1 MPLIMTSESHYDVA
15 VIGAGLSGL
24 AAGIRLAHF
33 GKRVCIFERHTV
45 VGGLNS
51 FYSVAGRKYDVGLH
65 AVTNYVPAGAKGT
78 PLGKLLRQLRIER
91 EELDLCPQRQSR
103 VAFGPRGETALRF
116 SNDAALLDAEITR
129 RFPGQIDG
137 FRRLVT
143 VLAAYD
149 DASRPAPFV
158 SAREILRRHVTD
170 PLLADMILCVLMYY
184 GGAQERDMDFVQF
197 SVMFRSV
204 FLEGLARPF
213 DGMRRILRVL
223 VEKYRAA
230 GGERRMGCGVTRI
243 VARADRAAALQL
255 DDGSEVTVGE
265 VISSIGVEETR
276 RLLAPAAASGPT
288 APPPPDTRLTF
299 VESIRVLDRQP
310 EALGWGGD
318 TIVFFN
324 DSDRFDYAVPAGP
337 SDLRSGVV
345 CFPNNF
351 DFGARRLPEG
361 QMRITCLANY
371 GRWAHESAESYRAG
385 KERWLEAATRSARRF
400 LPPVADAALAA
411 ATVATD
417 VFTPRTITR
426 FTGHLG
432 GAVYGAPEKV
442 RDGRTALANLHL
454 CGTDQGLLGI
464 VGSML
469 SGITAANRH
478 VLLPGA
484 GGAG

>member
-1 MPLIMTSESHYDVA
+1 MTAESHYDVA
-15 VIGAGLSGL
+15 IIGAGLSGL

-33 GKRVCIFERHTV
+33 GRGVGIFERHTV

-51 FYSVAGRKYDVGLH
+51 FYGLAGRKYDVGLH

-91 EELDLCPQRQSR
+91 DELDLCPQRQSR
-103 VAFGPRGETALRF
+103 VAFGPDGGTVLRF
-116 SNDAALLDAEITR
+116 GNDFALLESEVAR
-129 RFPGQIDG
+129 AFPAQIDG
-137 FRRLVT
+137 FRRLVAA
-143 VLAAYD
+143 LAPYD
-149 DASRPAPFV
+149 EASRPAPFV
-158 SAREILRRHVTD
+158 SARQMVAQHLTD
-170 PLLADMILCVLMYY
+170 PVLADMIFCVLMYY
-184 GGAQERDMDFVQF
+184 GGAQERDMDVVQF
-197 SVMFRSV
+197 GVMFRSV

-213 DGMRRILRVL
+213 EGMRRILRVL

-230 GGERRMGCGVTRI
+230 GGQRRMGCGVARI
-243 VARADRAAALQL
+243 IVRAGRATALEL
-255 DDGSEVTVGE
+255 DDGSTVTAGQ
-265 VISSIGVEETR
+265 VISSIGADETL
-276 RLLAPAAASGPT
+276 RLI
-288 APPPPDTRLTF
+288 APPPGDGAPAPAGAGARLTF
-299 VESIRVLDRQP
+299 IESIRVLDRQP

-324 DSDRFDYAVPAGP
+324 EAERFDYAVPEGAA
-337 SDLRSGVV
+337 DLRSGVI

-351 DFGARRLPEG
+351 DFGGRRLPEG
-361 QMRITCLANY
+361 LLRITTLANY
-371 GRWAHESAESYRAG
+371 DRWAREPETAYREA

-400 LPPVADAALAA
+400 LPPVADEALAA

-432 GAVYGAPEKV
+432 GAVYGSPEKI
-442 RDGRTALANLHL
+442 RDGRTALGNLVL

-478 VLLPGA
+478 VLHAGA
-484 GGAG
+484 GG

>member
-1 MPLIMTSESHYDVA
+1 MTAAPHYDVA

-65 AVTNYVPAGAKGT
+65 AVTNYVPAGTRGT
-78 PLGKLLRQLRIER
+78 PLGKLLRQLRIDRDEF
-91 EELDLCPQRQSR
+91 DLCPQRRSR
-103 VAFGPRGETALRF
+103 VAFGPHGESTLRF
-116 SNDAALLDAEITR
+116 GNDIALLEAEIAR
-129 RFPGQIDG
+129 AFPGQIDG
-137 FRRLVT
+137 FRRLVAG
-143 VLAAYD
+143 LAPYD
-149 DASRPAPFV
+149 DAARPAPFV
-158 SAREILRRHVTD
+158 SAREAVRRHVTD
-170 PLLADMILCVLMYY
+170 PLLADMLLCVLMYY
-184 GGAQERDMDFVQF
+184 GGAQERDMDVVQF
-197 SVMFRSV
+197 GVMFRSV

-213 DGMRRILRVL
+213 EGMRRILRVL
-223 VEKYRAA
+223 TDKYRAA
-230 GGERRMGCGVTRI
+230 GGERRMGCGVARI
-243 VARADRAAALQL
+243 HVRADRVAALGL
-255 DDGSEVTVGE
+255 DDGSEVTVGK
-265 VISSIGVEETR
+265 VISSIGAEETA
-276 RLLAPAAASGPT
+276 RLLAPAADAGKSAG
-288 APPPPDTRLTF
+288 PPPGARLTF
-299 VESIRVLDRQP
+299 IESIRVLDRQP
-310 EALGWGGD
+310 EALGWGDD

-324 DSDRFDYAVPAGP
+324 DSERFDYAVPAEA

-351 DFGARRLPEG
+351 DFGARQLPEG
-361 QMRITCLANY
+361 LLRITCLANY
-371 GRWAHESAESYRAG
+371 GRWAHQPEEAYRGA

-400 LPPVADAALAA
+400 LPAVTDDALAA

-442 RDGRTALANLHL
+442 RDGRTALGNLYL

-478 VLLPGA
+478 ILHARA
-484 GGAG
+484 G